1 MNKSI
6 IISFILTLFVFVGCK
21 DDNPPMVNQGATFSC
36 EYPINKEGDT
46 KTIIGSLNINAFATN
61 VRGDDL
67 ETFNFEGFNDDMYSR
82 FYIQN
87 NQIYNNGSSAITLF
101 DSIDLRDLILSD
113 LNYTADSEREEVRI
127 KIQFNRYFSVGM
139 NTGTAT
145 ATAVSGEA
153 EFRIIQ

>member
-1 MNKSI
+1 MNKII
-6 IISFILTLFVFVGCK
+6 IISFFLTLFVFVGCK
-21 DDNPPMVNQGATFSC
+21 DDNPTMVNQGATFSC

-67 ETFNFEGFNDDMYSR
+67 ETFNFEGYSDELYSK

-87 NQIYNNGSSAITLF
+87 NEIYNNGSSAIILF

-113 LNYTADSEREEVRI
+113 LNYTADIEREEVRI
-127 KIQFNRYFSVGM
+127 KIQFNRYFSAGM

-145 ATAVSGEA
+145 ATTVSGAA

>member
-1 MNKSI
+1 MKKI
-6 IISFILTLFVFVGCK
+6 IILSFFLTLFVFVGCK

-46 KTIIGSLNINAFATN
+46 KTIQGSLNINAFATN

-67 ETFNFEGFNDDMYSR
+67 ETFNFEGYSDELYSK

-87 NQIYNNGSSAITLF
+87 NEIYNNGSSAIILF
-101 DSIDLRDLILSD
+101 DSIDLRDLIISD
-113 LNYTADSEREEVRI
+113 LNYRANIEREEVSI
-127 KIQFNRYFSVGM
+127 NIQFNRYFSAGM

-145 ATAVSGEA
+145 ATTVSGEA

>member
-1 MNKSI
+1 MKKII
-6 IISFILTLFVFVGCK
+6 IISFFLTLFVFVGCK

-46 KTIIGSLNINAFATN
+46 KTIQGSLNINAFATN

-67 ETFNFEGFNDDMYSR
+67 ETFNFEGYSDELYSK

-87 NQIYNNGSSAITLF
+87 NEIYNNGSSAIILF
-101 DSIDLRDLILSD
+101 DSIDLRDLIISD
-113 LNYTADSEREEVRI
+113 LNYRANIEREEVSI
-127 KIQFNRYFSVGM
+127 NIQFNRYFSAGM

-145 ATAVSGEA
+145 ATTVSGEA

>member
-1 MNKSI
+1 MKKI
-6 IISFILTLFVFVGCK
+6 IVISFFLTLFVFVGCK
-21 DDNPPMVNQGATFSC
+21 DDNPTMVNQGATFSC

-67 ETFNFEGFNDDMYSR
+67 ETFNFEGYSDELYSK

-87 NQIYNNGSSAITLF
+87 NEIYNNGSSAIILF
-101 DSIDLRDLILSD
+101 DSIDLRDLIISD
-113 LNYTADSEREEVRI
+113 LNYRANIEREEVSI
-127 KIQFNRYFSVGM
+127 NIQFNRYFSAGM

-145 ATAVSGEA
+145 ATTVSGEA

>member
-1 MNKSI
+1 MKKII
-6 IISFILTLFVFVGCK
+6 IISFFLTLFVFVGCK
-21 DDNPPMVNQGATFSC
+21 DDNPTMVNQGATFSC

-67 ETFNFEGFNDDMYSR
+67 ETFNFEGYSDELYSK

-87 NQIYNNGSSAITLF
+87 NEIYNNGSSAIILF
-101 DSIDLRDLILSD
+101 DSIDLRDLIISD
-113 LNYTADSEREEVRI
+113 LNYRANIEREEVSI
-127 KIQFNRYFSVGM
+127 NIQFNRYFSAGM

-145 ATAVSGEA
+145 ATTVSGEA

>member
-101 DSIDLRDLILSD
+101 DSIDLRDLILSN

-127 KIQFNRYFSVGM
+127 KIQFNRYFSTGM

>member
-1 MNKSI
+1 MKKII
-6 IISFILTLFVFVGCK
+6 IISFFLTLFVFVGCK

-46 KTIIGSLNINAFATN
+46 KIITGSLNINAFATN

-67 ETFNFEGFNDDMYSR
+67 ETFNFEGYSDELYSK

-87 NQIYNNGSSAITLF
+87 NEIYNNGSSAIILF
-101 DSIDLRDLILSD
+101 DSIDLRDLIISD
-113 LNYTADSEREEVRI
+113 LNYRANIEREEVSI
-127 KIQFNRYFSVGM
+127 NIQFNRYFSAGM

-145 ATAVSGEA
+145 ATTVSGEA